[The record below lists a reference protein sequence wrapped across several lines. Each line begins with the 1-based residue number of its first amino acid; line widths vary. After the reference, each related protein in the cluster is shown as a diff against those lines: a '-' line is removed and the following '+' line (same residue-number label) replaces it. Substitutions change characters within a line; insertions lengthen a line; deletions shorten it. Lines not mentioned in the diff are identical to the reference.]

1 MELFRIP
8 AERVNIVYPLL
19 YLSLILPFWSY
30 SFAFCE
36 AYSWWSSP
44 HFHHVSCYDLW
55 SSTFKVWFK
64 IQRNS
69 WRRQDNRKT
78 APTVEF
84 NRKEPS
90 QPTRPILG
98 AISKSQRK
106 HVDICPFLRDQ
117 SVAIKTTL
125 AKTQRLLVSAVSEWV
140 LGECGQ
146 ECGPGSQT
154 VRQHRQAGGE
164 WHTPTSVWPKKYSK
178 QRLCIASKFNHKTN
192 CLRTWPRLWTNLNS
206 SSINL
211 INLKTKV
218 EDQTVQMKR
227 SKFNSWRHWPRVL
240 DDT

>member
-30 SFAFCE
+30 PFA
-36 AYSWWSSP
+36 YGWWSSP
-44 HFHHVSCYDLW
+44 PFPKWSCIISCYDLW

-164 WHTPTSVWPKKYSK
+164 WHTPTSVWPKKEIIEAETLYCFQIQS
-178 QRLCIASKFNHKTN
+178 
-192 CLRTWPRLWTNLNS
+192 
-206 SSINL
+206 
-211 INLKTKV
+211 
-218 EDQTVQMKR
+218 
-227 SKFNSWRHWPRVL
+227 
-240 DDT
+240 

>member
-1 MELFRIP
+1 MYTLYSTFLLSCHFDPIHSHMVDGRHLLFQSDHVSSHVITCDP
-8 AERVNIVYPLL
+8 PLL
-19 YLSLILPFWSY
+19 RFDS
-30 SFAFCE
+30 
-36 AYSWWSSP
+36 
-44 HFHHVSCYDLW
+44 
-55 SSTFKVWFK
+55 K
-64 IQRNS
+64 RNS
-69 WRRQDNRKT
+69 WRRRDNRKT

-90 QPTRPILG
+90 QPTRAILG

-164 WHTPTSVWPKKYSK
+164 
-178 QRLCIASKFNHKTN
+178 
-192 CLRTWPRLWTNLNS
+192 
-206 SSINL
+206 
-211 INLKTKV
+211 
-218 EDQTVQMKR
+218 
-227 SKFNSWRHWPRVL
+227 
-240 DDT
+240 